1 MILIDLNQVLLS
13 GLMAQIAGQKN
24 IKLEES
30 LIRHMVLNIL
40 RSHVK
45 QFRSEYG
52 EVVLC
57 CDNKKYWRKE
67 FFPFYKAGRKKTREK
82 SNLDWHLIFD
92 ILGNLKKELKE
103 NFPYK
108 VIDVEGAEADD
119 IIGTLTPL
127 YSSNEKVLILSSDG
141 DFLQLQQ
148 YKNVKQYNPTQKKFV
163 KSENP
168 LLELKEK
175 IISGDKGDGIPN
187 VLSPADCFV
196 RDLRQKPITKNKM
209 QQMLNEAYVNDVLD
223 SACEGLT
230 ATQAEKLKSLA
241 EGIEYADANEYAQK
255 VQTLR
260 ESYFTNSVRTENVLD
275 TVEVSDG
282 KSMISEDLSGPMAN
296 YVKALGRTLSK

>member
-13 GLMAQIAGQKN
+13 GLMAQIGGQKN
-24 IKLEES
+24 IKLEEG
-30 LIRHMVLNIL
+30 LVRHMVLNIL

-45 QFRSEYG
+45 QFRGEYG

-57 CDNKKYWRKE
+57 CDNKKYWRKDV
-67 FFPFYKAGRKKTREK
+67 FPFYKAGRKKTREK
-82 SNLDWHLIFD
+82 SDLDWHLIFD
-92 ILGNLKKELKE
+92 ILGNLKKELRD

-127 YSSNEKVLILSSDG
+127 YAGSDKVLILSSDG

-163 KSENP
+163 KSADP

-196 RDLRQKPITKNKM
+196 RDMRQKPITKNKM
-209 QQMLNEAYVNDVLD
+209 EQMLNESYSDWKDEEAKVGYSRNQMLIDLRNIPD
-223 SACEGLT
+223 EIKNSIIDTYNNTKPSPRSKLINYFMEK
-230 ATQAEKLKSLA
+230 KLKNLMDV
-241 EGIEYADANEYAQK
+241 IEE
-255 VQTLR
+255 
-260 ESYFTNSVRTENVLD
+260 F
-275 TVEVSDG
+275 
-282 KSMISEDLSGPMAN
+282 
-296 YVKALGRTLSK
+296 